1 MKTPTIEHDER
12 TIAVENSSYR
22 WGYLVL
28 AFGLLAT
35 VAYRALAWGQSNWD
49 LLALIGLSALATTMY
64 QWAHRVVTRRW
75 LAVGVTT
82 AIVAALIAAAIILL
96 H

>member
-1 MKTPTIEHDER
+1 MNKQSVEHDER
-12 TIAVENSSYR
+12 TLAVENSSYR

-28 AFGLLAT
+28 TFGLLLA
-35 VAYRALAWGQSNWD
+35 VAYRTFALGQTNWD
-49 LLALIGLSALATTMY
+49 LLALIGLSALATTIY

-75 LAVGVTT
+75 VAVGVTT
-82 AIVAALIAAAIILL
+82 AILAALIAAAIVVL